1 MLPAG
6 LAGRPA
12 DLADDADHPE
22 RSPRD
27 IAVDLLCVLVSLIIG
42 AFSLLISSPDDPWTP
57 SWDVSIALGVAASI
71 GLWWRRR
78 FAVSQTLILIG
89 LSAWFLTVGG
99 ASVIAL
105 FTVAVHRKTQPVIWL
120 TGLALVSSLVQ
131 YRVQPLDPDTSLA
144 YWLAV
149 LINSLLSV
157 LAVGWGMAI
166 RARRQLVVSLSERA
180 YRAETEQELRVGQAR
195 LRERER
201 IAREMHD
208 MLAHRLSLLS
218 MHAGALEFRP
228 DMPAEEL
235 SRVAGVIRATAHQSL
250 LDLREVI
257 YVLREPGEGEDELPL
272 RKHTLA
278 DLPELVEETRQTG
291 AEVRYDEQLAEADE
305 APAQLASTVYRI
317 LQEGLT
323 NTRKHASGSAV
334 RIRVRGGPEDG
345 ITLEMINPVADHRPR
360 PDRLDPT
367 PPPVPGSGSGLAGLV
382 ERASLAGGRLE
393 HGRTTGG
400 EFRLW
405 AWLPWPS

>member
-6 LAGRPA
+6 LAGHRTGRLDEPDRA
-12 DLADDADHPE
+12 T
-22 RSPRD
+22 RSVRD
-27 IAVDLLCVLVSLIIG
+27 IAVDLLCVLVSLVIG
-42 AFSLLISSPDDPWTP
+42 ALSLLISSPDDPLTP
-57 SWDVSIALGVAASI
+57 SWEVSIALGVAASVA
-71 GLWWRRR
+71 LWWRRR
-78 FAVSQTLILIG
+78 FAVSQALILIG

-105 FTVAVHRKTQPVIWL
+105 FTVAVHRKTKPVVWL
-120 TGLALVSSLVQ
+120 TGLSLVASLVQ
-131 YRVQPLDPDTSLA
+131 YRVQPLDPDTPLA

-149 LINSLLSV
+149 LINSLLLV
-157 LAVGWGMAI
+157 LAVGWGMAV
-166 RARRQLVVSLSERA
+166 RARRQLVVSLAERA
-180 YRAETEQELRVGQAR
+180 YRAETEQELRIGQAR
-195 LRERER
+195 MRERER

-228 DMPAEEL
+228 DMPDEEL
-235 SRVAGVIRATAHQSL
+235 SRAAGVIRATAHQSL

-257 YVLREPGEGEDELPL
+257 YVLREPGEGEEDLVL
-272 RKHTLA
+272 REHTLA

-291 AEVRYDEQLAEADE
+291 TEVRYDERLADVGE

-323 NTRKHASGSAV
+323 NTRKHAPGSAV
-334 RIRVRGGPEDG
+334 RIQVLGGPDDG
-345 ITLEMINPVADHRPR
+345 VTLEMVNPVAGDRPR
-360 PDRLDPT
+360 PDRLDPAGS
-367 PPPVPGSGSGLAGLV
+367 VPGSGSGLHGLG

>member
-6 LAGRPA
+6 LADPRAGRLDEA
-12 DLADDADHPE
+12 DRGT
-22 RSPRD
+22 RSVRD
-27 IAVDLLCVLVSLIIG
+27 IAVDLLCILVSLVIG
-42 AFSLLISSPDDPWTP
+42 GFSLLISSPDDPWTP
-57 SWDVSIALGVAASI
+57 SWDAGTALGVAASLA
-71 GLWWRRR
+71 LWWRRR
-78 FAVSQTLILIG
+78 FATSLTLVLLV
-89 LSAWFLTVGG
+89 LSAWLLTVGG

-105 FTVAVHRKTQPVIWL
+105 FTAAVHRKTRPVALL
-120 TGLALVSSLVQ
+120 TGLAVVCTLIQ
-131 YRVQPLDPDTSLA
+131 YRVQPLDPDTSLS

-149 LINSLLSV
+149 VINSLLLV

-166 RARRQLVVSLSERA
+166 RARRQLVVSLAERA
-180 YRAETEQELRVGQAR
+180 HRAETEQELRVGQAR
-195 LRERER
+195 MRERER

-228 DMPAEEL
+228 DMPHEEL

-257 YVLREPGEGEDELPL
+257 YVLREPDEGDDDLPL
-272 RKHTLA
+272 RKHTLG
-278 DLPELVEETRQTG
+278 DLPELVDETRQTG
-291 AEVRYDEQLAEADE
+291 TEVRYDERLADAEE

-323 NTRKHASGSAV
+323 NTRKHAPGSAV
-334 RIRVRGGPEDG
+334 RVQVHGGPEG
-345 ITLEMINPVADHRPR
+345 GVTLEMVNPVADHRPR
-360 PDRLDPT
+360 PDRLDPMAA
-367 PPPVPGSGSGLAGLV
+367 PVPGSGSGLAGLV